1 MREIY
6 IKKMAENLKEQTKG
20 YKELLKYSEEKKA
33 ALVLA
38 KMEKLDSIIQQ
49 EEELIKKLGAFELE
63 RLEIQ
68 KSLAE
73 ALNLPHQDLNWDSLR
88 NVLKKEE
95 EEVLAGITLEL
106 KKVIEKLSDINSLNK
121 KLLDQSLKMVQLSLN
136 TIAGEDEKI
145 YSKEPKP
152 KGKGGSFLDIK
163 A

>member
-20 YKELLKYSEEKKA
+20 YKELLKYSEEKRA

-38 KMEKLDSIIQQ
+38 KMEALDSIIQQ

-68 KSLAE
+68 KNLAN
-73 ALNLPHQDLNWDSLR
+73 ALNIPHEDLRWENLK
-88 NVLKKEE
+88 NILKKEE
-95 EEVLAGITLEL
+95 QQHLQGITEEL
-106 KKVIEKLSDINSLNK
+106 RKVIEKIADVNALNK

-136 TIAGEDEKI
+136 TIAGEEEKI
-145 YSKEPKP
+145 YSKTPKP